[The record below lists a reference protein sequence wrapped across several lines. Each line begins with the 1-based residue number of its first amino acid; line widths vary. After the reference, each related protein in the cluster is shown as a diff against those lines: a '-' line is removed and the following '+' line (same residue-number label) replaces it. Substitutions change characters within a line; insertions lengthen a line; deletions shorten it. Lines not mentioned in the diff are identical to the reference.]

1 MNYIII
7 DTNIV
12 YGDFFLES
20 TAWKKLLW
28 LNHYSECQVCVPKFV
43 YNEII
48 KKYGDSIAGVI
59 NAVKKVGNEAARYRI
74 PGIEVS
80 KLRKKKLVEAYDA
93 DFLKL
98 LQTEGIEVIPY
109 PQDNGYLAKIADRYF
124 EHKKPFDVNK
134 LSFQDAIIWYSLI
147 DFVEEKGTDDEFF
160 FLTYNNKDFADK
172 DDVNLLHEELLQELT
187 NEQREVIHLY
197 NGLEEFFDHNEE
209 LLDAYEEELEA
220 QQEEQIEQ
228 LQYEVMEYFSGITS
242 FYTQRK
248 LYDILFDKNM
258 LSDYLESELLNTYF
272 ESDYGEGW
280 GEDLQMDED
289 SLVITDVTA
298 EFDEDLGG
306 YVIFHFSVDAEY
318 AVVEKNPMYEDPDDE
333 EFLYEYGHSDT
344 FDLQLQVDFRIDD
357 SLLEAEDMDTIDTVD
372 MEEYIHYSKPE
383 IIGW

>member
-20 TAWKKLLW
+20 KAWKKLLH
-28 LNHYSECQVCVPKFV
+28 LNHYSECQVCVPEFV
-43 YNEII
+43 YNEIV
-48 KKYGDSIAGVI
+48 KKYGDSIASII
-59 NAVKKVGNEAARYRI
+59 NAVKKVGNDASRYRI
-74 PGIEVS
+74 PGIEVN
-80 KLRKKKLVEAYDA
+80 KLQKKKLVEAYSA
-93 DFLKL
+93 DFSKR
-98 LQTEGIEVIPY
+98 LQAEEIEIIPY
-109 PQDNGYLAKIADRYF
+109 PQDNDYLERIAERYF
-124 EHKKPFDVNK
+124 NHQKPFDVNK

-187 NEQREVIHLY
+187 DEQQEVIHLY
-197 NGLEEFFDHNEE
+197 NGLEEFFNHNEG

-220 QQEEQIEQ
+220 QREEQIEQ
-228 LQYEVMEYFSGITS
+228 LQDEVKEYLSAITS
-242 FYTQRK
+242 FDTQQK
-248 LYDILFDKNM
+248 LYDILLNQNM
-258 LSDYLESELLNTYF
+258 LVDYLESELLNTYF

-289 SLVITDVTA
+289 SLDITDVTV

-306 YVIFHFSVDAEY
+306 YVIFDFSVNADY
-318 AVVEKNPMYEDPDDE
+318 AVVEKNPMYEDSDDE
-333 EFLYEYGHSDT
+333 EFLYEYGHNST
-344 FDLQLQVDFRIDD
+344 FDLQLQVDFKVDD
-357 SLLEAEDMDTIDTVD
+357 SLLEVEDLEAVD
-372 MEEYIHYSKPE
+372 VEDYIQYSKPE